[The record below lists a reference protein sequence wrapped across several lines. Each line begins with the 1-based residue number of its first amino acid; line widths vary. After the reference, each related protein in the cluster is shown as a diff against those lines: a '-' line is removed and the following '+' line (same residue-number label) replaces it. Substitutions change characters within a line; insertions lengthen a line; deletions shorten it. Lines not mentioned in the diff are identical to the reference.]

1 MRPVHP
7 VAPAEVGD
15 YSYHPNS
22 SLALT
27 VVMSW
32 AAVLPCLPPR
42 PQVQKLHDHYI
53 AEVEKL
59 KKVKDTELR
68 EHRD

>member
-1 MRPVHP
+1 MLLLPLSVC
-7 VAPAEVGD
+7 APQ
-15 YSYHPNS
+15 
-22 SLALT
+22 
-27 VVMSW
+27 
-32 AAVLPCLPPR
+32 
-42 PQVQKLHDHYI
+42 QVQKLHVHFI